1 MNDVLTPAA
10 TDKSNV
16 SGETWDA
23 ISVKTPGRTCG
34 FTARTTTSET
44 RATSPLDASDRVKG
58 LRRREGMTTWKVIT
72 TVDDEIL
79 EVRSISHWSP
89 YDRDGVVNADP

>member
-1 MNDVLTPAA
+1 MVYSTCSFNPVENEAVVAELLRRC
-10 TDKSNV
+10 
-16 SGETWDA
+16 GDA
-23 ISVKTPGRTCG
+23 IELV
-34 FTARTTTSET
+34 
-44 RATSPLDASDRVKG
+44 DASDRVKG